1 MYVDAINVA
10 LLLAD
15 SDYSGNYDDYDDDD
29 YINDNEEEFQPAKQ
43 YIDIRPI
50 NKPSTAL
57 SELKFV

>member
-29 YINDNEEEFQPAKQ
+29 YNNEEEFQPAKQ
-43 YIDIRPI
+43 HIDIRPI
-50 NKPSTAL
+50 NKPSTTL